1 MPAQD
6 GPSSGSDAE
15 VVTDNPERQ
24 RFELLVEGQIA
35 FAEYERGPGLLR
47 IVHVETPPAL
57 RGGGVA
63 ARLMKG
69 MLEIV
74 RKTGMKVAPRCSY
87 AEAYIRRHPEYQDL
101 IG

>member
-1 MPAQD
+1 
-6 GPSSGSDAE
+6 
-15 VVTDNPERQ
+15 
-24 RFELLVEGQIA
+24 
-35 FAEYERGPGLLR
+35 
-47 IVHVETPPAL
+47 
-57 RGGGVA
+57 
-63 ARLMKG
+63 MKG